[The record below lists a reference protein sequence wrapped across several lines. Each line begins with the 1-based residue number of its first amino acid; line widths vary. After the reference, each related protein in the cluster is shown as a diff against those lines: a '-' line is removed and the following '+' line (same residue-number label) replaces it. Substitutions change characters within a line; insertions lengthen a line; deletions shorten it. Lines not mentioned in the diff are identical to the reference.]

1 MGQALGC
8 VQVQESNV
16 AIVEKCG
23 KFKDVLEPGYHCVPW
38 CLGYNLVGKIPLG
51 LQLLEVRCETKTK
64 DDVFVT
70 VFASVQYRSSVLKE
84 KEGEEEKKKAKKALD
99 DAAKKA
105 FYDLPL
111 TSAKAQIRACVLDV
125 IRDGVT
131 KKDLRIAFNEMEE
144 IAGDVTKKLNQPP
157 MSVNGYEIVQTL
169 ILDID
174 PDVKVK
180 TAMNDKF
187 AATIKNEEII
197 QRAEAEKKLQIKRA
211 EADAESKC
219 LSGVGVA
226 KQRQAIIDGLKDSV
240 HAFTERVSGATGK
253 DVMNMELATQYFDTM
268 KEMGTSS
275 KASHVFIMHGPDAV
289 KDIATELRDRIIE
302 GDTCKK

>member
-51 LQLLEVRCETKTK
+51 LQLLEVRCETKTE
-64 DDVFVT
+64 DNVFVT

-84 KEGEEEKKKAKKALD
+84 KEREEDKKK
-99 DAAKKA
+99 AKKA

-125 IRDGVT
+125 IRDRVT
-131 KKDLRIAFNEMEE
+131 KKDLKTAFNEMEE

-157 MSVNGYEIVQTL
+157 ISDNGYEIVQTL

-180 TAMNDKF
+180 AAMNDKF
-187 AATIKNEEII
+187 AADIKNKETIE
-197 QRAEAEKKLQIKRA
+197 RADAEKTLQIKRA
-211 EADAESKC
+211 EGEAESKKK
-219 LSGVGVA
+219 SGLGIA
-226 KQRQAIIDGLKDSV
+226 KQRKAIIDGLNESV
-240 HAFTERVSGATGK
+240 HAFTERVSGTTGK
-253 DVMNMELATQYFDTM
+253 DVMDMELATQYFDTM

-289 KDIATELRDRIIE
+289 KDIATELRDSIIE